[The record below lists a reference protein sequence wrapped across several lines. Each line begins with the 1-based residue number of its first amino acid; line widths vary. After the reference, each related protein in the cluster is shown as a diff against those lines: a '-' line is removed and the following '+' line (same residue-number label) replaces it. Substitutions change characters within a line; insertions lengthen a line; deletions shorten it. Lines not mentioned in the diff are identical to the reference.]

1 MTESSRAIV
10 RRWLFTA
17 VVDLGEQAYRRQ
29 VHARITHLFGDEFS
43 AEDMRPRVGRRG
55 EAAWQNN
62 VDSLYDQ
69 LKHRGE
75 MLPSTRGG
83 PWRLSPLS
91 IAEAQRYR
99 AGLRDDTEAELLADF
114 KPKDSGE
121 YIARLQGQVLTK
133 RRDHEETLRT
143 FGIAAAARGWKPATN
158 VHPRD
163 MELTRVGEVC
173 LVEVKQVYR
182 GNATKAVREATAQ
195 LLEYRYFWYRNDTRQ
210 PHLLAVFSEPI
221 GDEHAR
227 YLESLHIAS
236 IWKITDEGWGS
247 SALAT
252 SLGFDPGRQVP
263 S

>member
-1 MTESSRAIV
+1 
-10 RRWLFTA
+10 
-17 VVDLGEQAYRRQ
+17 
-29 VHARITHLFGDEFS
+29 
-43 AEDMRPRVGRRG
+43 
-55 EAAWQNN
+55 
-62 VDSLYDQ
+62 
-69 LKHRGE
+69 

-83 PWRLSPLS
+83 PWRLSSPS

-99 AGLRDDTEAELLADF
+99 AGLHDDTEVELLADF
-114 KPKDSGE
+114 KPKDGGE

-143 FGIAAAARGWKPATN
+143 FGIAAAARGWKPATY

-163 MELTRVGEVC
+163 MELTQVGEVC
-173 LVEVKQVYR
+173 LLEVKQVYR